1 MTQPAPA
8 QPLADD
14 DTDLATG
21 LTGRDLRKAALA
33 VCAASTDVDDARD
46 LLEAL
51 GLLDQLR
58 GTDRLAS

>member
-1 MTQPAPA
+1 MSQSIPTP
-8 QPLADD
+8 PLADD

-21 LTGRDLRKAALA
+21 LTGRDLRRAALA

-46 LLEAL
+46 LLDAL
-51 GLLDQLR
+51 GLRDQLR